1 MNGWQAPRTV
11 ARQNGDWKTGMAEN
25 SQGKNMEEKVPAENE
40 PQRAPELQGVADEL
54 ESVRRELAEAQ
65 AKAAENLDGWQRAL
79 AEFQNYKKRIERDRA
94 SDQAIMKGDL
104 IRKVLPVLDDLER
117 ALSNRPE
124 DSPWS
129 NGIELIQRKLLSI
142 LESEGV
148 QRIEAEGALFD
159 PNVHEAISQ
168 EPIEGAESGSVVAV
182 TQQGYMLG
190 DRVIRPAQVKVAA

>member
-1 MNGWQAPRTV
+1 MTDKHQHKDSKD
-11 ARQNGDWKTGMAEN
+11 Q
-25 SQGKNMEEKVPAENE
+25 VPAENE
-40 PQRAPELQGVADEL
+40 SQRVSELQGEADEL
-54 ESVRRELAEAQ
+54 ESVRRELAEVQ

-79 AEFQNYKKRIERDRA
+79 AEFQNYKKRVERDRA

-124 DSPWS
+124 DSAWTS
-129 NGIELIQRKLLSI
+129 GIELIQRKLLSI

-148 QRIEAEGALFD
+148 MRIEAEGAPFD

-182 TQQGYMLG
+182 AQQGYMLG

>member
-1 MNGWQAPRTV
+1 MTEKDLHN
-11 ARQNGDWKTGMAEN
+11 
-25 SQGKNMEEKVPAENE
+25 NMEDQVPAENE
-40 PQRAPELQGVADEL
+40 TQQTSELQGDADEL
-54 ESVRRELAEAQ
+54 ESLRRELAEVQ

-79 AEFQNYKKRIERDRA
+79 AEFQNYKKRVERDRA
-94 SDQAIMKGDL
+94 SDQAIMKGDV
-104 IRKVLPVLDDLER
+104 IRKILPVLDDLER

-124 DSPWS
+124 DSAWS
-129 NGIELIQRKLLSI
+129 SGIELIQRKLLLI

-148 QRIEAEGALFD
+148 RRIEAEGALFD

-168 EPIEGAESGSVVAV
+168 EPFEGAESGSVVTV

>member
-1 MNGWQAPRTV
+1 MTEMNQRE
-11 ARQNGDWKTGMAEN
+11 D
-25 SQGKNMEEKVPAENE
+25 MEDQEPAENE
-40 PQRAPELQGVADEL
+40 SQQAPEVQGEADEL
-54 ESVRRELAEAQ
+54 ASVRRELAEVQ

-79 AEFQNYKKRIERDRA
+79 AEFQNYKKRVERDRA
-94 SDQAIMKGDL
+94 SDQAIMKADL

-117 ALSNRPE
+117 ALSNRPG
-124 DSPWS
+124 DSAWS
-129 NGIELIQRKLLSI
+129 NGIELIQRKLLQI

-168 EPIEGAESGSVVAV
+168 EPVDGAESGSVVAV
-182 TQQGYMLG
+182 TLQGYKLG